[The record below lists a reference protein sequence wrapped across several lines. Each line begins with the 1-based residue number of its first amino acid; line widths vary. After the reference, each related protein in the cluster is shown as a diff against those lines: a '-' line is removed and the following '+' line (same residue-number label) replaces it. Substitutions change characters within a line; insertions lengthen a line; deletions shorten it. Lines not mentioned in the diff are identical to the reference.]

1 MEKAQH
7 TEILHELPPMLI
19 DIALVVAAAADDAV
33 PVAAISIVVEVPI
46 SISICDMSISAI
58 EDFRS
63 RRKGWNGPRLGGL
76 WTGMGVDPGAGRKGV
91 AVSNSETVLYHR
103 KSKTHG
109 QSDYYEQQDPNQSE
123 DPNPGRLEAPT
134 GTIRGPSSLSNGAR
148 TKPLAD
154 CRTRWGPH
162 ERMG

>member
-1 MEKAQH
+1 
-7 TEILHELPPMLI
+7 MLI

-46 SISICDMSISAI
+46 SICDMSMFAI
-58 EDFRS
+58 EDLRG

-76 WTGMGVDPGAGRKGV
+76 WTGMDVEAGAGRKGV

-109 QSDYYEQQDPNQSE
+109 QSDYYKQ
-123 DPNPGRLEAPT
+123 
-134 GTIRGPSSLSNGAR
+134 
-148 TKPLAD
+148 
-154 CRTRWGPH
+154 
-162 ERMG
+162 